1 MYKFAAL
8 FSASMIFASMA
19 NAEGFYVGG
28 SFGASE
34 ATLSTNTQFADPDD
48 RLYLVKGFGGYRVND
63 FLPSKARYLAL
74 QMTTTTMAL
83 TMMWT

>member
-63 FLPSKARYLAL
+63 FFAVEDVCGCYVGRSVIGHGFQGA
-74 QMTTTTMAL
+74 
-83 TMMWT
+83 